1 MSPAEQLTQQL
12 CGQWHGAYG
21 SARCPAHD
29 DHSPSLSLADGA
41 HGRLLLKCHRGC
53 SYEAIRTALSLPA
66 VTARPDTWDASRRAN
81 ATAHNIRR
89 TRQAR
94 WLWEDAQPLR
104 HSIAERYLIKRGI
117 TCPLPYSMI
126 RYVSECWHPSAKR
139 FPALISYVTGGAGCA
154 VHRTYLA
161 PDGSGKAKVTPAKAM
176 LGQTKGGAVR
186 LAESTGPLVVAE
198 GLETALS
205 LMCGLLP
212 YPAPSVWATLSAPGM
227 AALTLPPTPGSLVI
241 ASDGDTTGRA
251 AAEQLALRADAIGW
265 RVSLMPAPEGRDWND
280 VLCERETR
288 A

>member
-1 MSPAEQLTQQL
+1 MSPAEQITRHLR
-12 CGQWHGAYG
+12 GQWHGAYG

-29 DHSPSLSLADGA
+29 DHSPSLSLADGER
-41 HGRLLLKCHRGC
+41 GRLLLKCHRGC
-53 SYEAIRTALSLPA
+53 SYEAIRNALDLPA
-66 VTARPDTWDASRRAN
+66 LPAPPDMGDTARRADRN
-81 ATAHNIRR
+81 AHNVKRA
-89 TRQAR
+89 RQAR
-94 WLWEDAQPLR
+94 RLWEDALPLR

-117 TCPLPYSMI
+117 TCPLPYHKL
-126 RYVSECWHPSAKR
+126 RYVADCWHPSAKR
-139 FPALISYVTGGAGCA
+139 FPALISYVTGGTGFA

-161 PDGSGKAKVTPAKAM
+161 PDGAGKAKVSSAKAM

-186 LAESTGPLVVAE
+186 LAEGAGPLVIAE

-241 ASDGDTTGRA
+241 ANDGDTTGRA
-251 AAEQLALRADAIGW
+251 AAEQLALRADALGW

-280 VLCERETR
+280 VLCEREAR